1 MNDDAHSEDMAWDAL
16 LATAREIAPDLGEE
30 FLRKVYEIQRRHQF
44 SRDRSESLM
53 LLDNLVEAELGG
65 RE

>member
-1 MNDDAHSEDMAWDAL
+1 MNDETRSDDMAWAAL
-16 LATAREIAPDLGEE
+16 RATAREVAPELGEE

-53 LLDNLVEAELGG
+53 LLDNLVESELGG
-65 RE
+65 SE

>member
-1 MNDDAHSEDMAWDAL
+1 MSNAHSEDMIWNAL
-16 LATAREIAPDLGEE
+16 LATAREIAPDLDEE

-53 LLDNLVEAELGG
+53 LLDNLVESELGG

>member
-1 MNDDAHSEDMAWDAL
+1 MNDDARSEDMAWDAL

-53 LLDNLVEAELGG
+53 LLDNLVESELGG

>member
-1 MNDDAHSEDMAWDAL
+1 MNDEERSDDMAWAAL
-16 LATAREIAPDLGEE
+16 RTTALEVAPDLGEE

-65 RE
+65 GE